1 MTAMPGW
8 TRGEDVSPPI
18 NSAVPA
24 AWGAA
29 SRADRQVRV
38 PLGIVVVTR
47 AVDQQLMCRE
57 DGRAFVM
64 SCLRRHGQGDWG
76 DLGVHDDEAND
87 LALVTGGRILSSYP
101 IPEQI
106 RRTAGGDQSGSGAGS
121 EAAAGAGAGAEAH
134 GAGRDSSAAIV
145 DERLW
150 IITEAEDG
158 RGVRSQ
164 TTVLFPSDY

>member
-1 MTAMPGW
+1 M
-8 TRGEDVSPPI
+8 SPPI
-18 NSAVPA
+18 NSAVPGA
-24 AWGAA
+24 RGAA

-76 DLGVHDDEAND
+76 DLGSHDAEAND
-87 LALVTGGRILSSYP
+87 LALVTGARILSGYP

-106 RRTAGGDQSGSGAGS
+106 RHGARGDQPGSGAGS
-121 EAAAGAGAGAEAH
+121 ATAADAGTGTESH
-134 GAGRDSSAAIV
+134 GGGPDLRAAIG

-150 IITEAEDG
+150 IITEAEDVH
-158 RGVRSQ
+158 GVRSQ

>member
-1 MTAMPGW
+1 M
-8 TRGEDVSPPI
+8 SPPI

-134 GAGRDSSAAIV
+134 GAGRDLSAAIV

>member
-1 MTAMPGW
+1 M
-8 TRGEDVSPPI
+8 
-18 NSAVPA
+18 
-24 AWGAA
+24 
-29 SRADRQVRV
+29 

>member
-1 MTAMPGW
+1 M
-8 TRGEDVSPPI
+8 SPPI

-101 IPEQI
+101 IPGQI